1 MSNSLSVRHDY
12 GHDLRVRA
20 GDVELARYVYADDT
34 PAVEAPKPYFHPVRT
49 LSGAVVTAYR
59 PHDHRWHKGVA
70 MTLSQVSGQ
79 NFWGGPTFVRDR
91 GYVQLDNVGR
101 MRHDTFEHIDVGPDR
116 LRFVQRLSWLAST
129 GEAWLDER
137 RTVRIHGVEPGQGHW
152 ILDFATC
159 LTNVRTKPIYIGSP
173 TTAGRELAG
182 YGGLFWRG
190 PRGWTGGEIH
200 TAGCAG
206 PDAMGTTSPWLAYVG
221 RHDEHDG
228 GGTLLLLNAGVA
240 RNARSAKHHWF
251 VRNDPFP
258 AVNPAP
264 AFFDELTIEPGAA
277 LDLAYRLVIGDEMWS
292 RDRIERVAKELAP

>member
-1 MSNSLSVRHDY
+1 MSGLSVTHEY

-20 GDVELARYVYADDT
+20 GDIELARYVYADDT
-34 PAVEAPKPYFHPVRT
+34 PVVEAPKPYFHPVRT
-49 LSGAVVTAYR
+49 LAGAVVTAYR
-59 PHDHRWHKGVA
+59 PRDHRWHKGIA

-101 MRHDTFEHIDVGPDR
+101 IRHDAFEHTDVGPDR
-116 LRFVQRLSWLAST
+116 FDFRQRLTWLAST

-137 RTVRIHGVEPGQGHW
+137 RTVRIHGVDTARGHW
-152 ILDFATC
+152 ILDFATR
-159 LTNVRTKPIYIGSP
+159 LTNMRAEPLRVGSP

-200 TAGCAG
+200 TADLAG
-206 PDAMGTTSPWLAYVG
+206 PGAMGTSSPWLAYVG

-228 GGTLLLLNAGVA
+228 GGTLLVLHAGA
-240 RNARSAKHHWF
+240 SPHHWF

-264 AFFDELTIEPGAA
+264 AFFAELAIEPGAA
-277 LDLAYRLVIGDEMWS
+277 LVLAYRLVIGDEMWS
-292 RDRIERVAKELAP
+292 RDRIERAAKELAP